1 VLALNFFAP
10 FAAAGTSALEPESAD
25 MAITVKYISG
35 VPEKT
40 FCFRGARKD
49 LLDGRFRN
57 PSLTQACI
65 SPNILRNLKK
75 IVKNTVVGVDIGG

>member
-25 MAITVKYISG
+25 TAITVKYN
-35 VPEKT
+35 
-40 FCFRGARKD
+40 FRGARKD
-49 LLDGRFRN
+49 LLDGRFGN